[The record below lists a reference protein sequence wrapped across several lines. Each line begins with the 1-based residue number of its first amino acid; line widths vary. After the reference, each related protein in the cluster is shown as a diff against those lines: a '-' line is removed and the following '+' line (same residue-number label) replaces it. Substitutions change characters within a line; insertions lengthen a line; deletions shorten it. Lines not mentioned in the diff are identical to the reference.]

1 MIFEKAIA
9 IVTKCCWCC
18 DRLGSLLGDIKLPGS
33 HGVLFSWTPPRVGVD
48 VTILQAL
55 ENDLWD
61 EMNAAVEDNIFCD
74 HSHQSS
80 GSSMVFGED
89 DNDESF
95 DRPVYLTC
103 DTAV

>member
-1 MIFEKAIA
+1 MGVN
-9 IVTKCCWCC
+9 VT
-18 DRLGSLLGDIKLPGS
+18 
-33 HGVLFSWTPPRVGVD
+33 V
-48 VTILQAL
+48 LQAL

-61 EMNAAVEDNIFCD
+61 EVNAAVEDNIFCV

-80 GSSMVFGED
+80 GPSIFFGED

-103 DTAV
+103 DTV